1 MEEKMEV
8 IVDRFEGDYAVV
20 EIAIG
25 KCVNIPRVLVPDAK
39 EGDIIKIEIE
49 KEETEERKKYIT
61 SGQTSMKRTCKKPS
75 STIRDASADL
85 ARQKHK

>member
-1 MEEKMEV
+1 MKV

-25 KCVNIPRVLVPDAK
+25 KCVNIPRVLVPDEK

-49 KEETEERKKYIT
+49 KKETEKRKKYI
-61 SGQTSMKRTCKKPS
+61 K
-75 STIRDASADL
+75 DL
-85 ARQKHK
+85 MNNVFE

>member
-1 MEEKMEV
+1 MKV
-8 IVDRFEGDYAVV
+8 IVDRIEGDYAVV

-49 KEETEERKKYIT
+49 KEETEERKKYI
-61 SGQTSMKRTCKKPS
+61 K
-75 STIRDASADL
+75 DL
-85 ARQKHK
+85 MNNVFE

>member
-1 MEEKMEV
+1 MKV

-49 KEETEERKKYIT
+49 KNETEKRKKYI
-61 SGQTSMKRTCKKPS
+61 K
-75 STIRDASADL
+75 DL
-85 ARQKHK
+85 MNNVFE

>member
-1 MEEKMEV
+1 MKV

-39 EGDIIKIEIE
+39 EVNV
-49 KEETEERKKYIT
+49 T
-61 SGQTSMKRTCKKPS
+61 
-75 STIRDASADL
+75 
-85 ARQKHK
+85 

>member
-1 MEEKMEV
+1 MEV

-49 KEETEERKKYIT
+49 KKVTEKRKKSI
-61 SGQTSMKRTCKKPS
+61 K
-75 STIRDASADL
+75 DL
-85 ARQKHK
+85 MNNVFE

>member
-1 MEEKMEV
+1 MKV

-49 KEETEERKKYIT
+49 KKET
-61 SGQTSMKRTCKKPS
+61 
-75 STIRDASADL
+75 
-85 ARQKHK
+85 

>member
-1 MEEKMEV
+1 MKV

-49 KEETEERKKYIT
+49 KKETEERKKYV
-61 SGQTSMKRTCKKPS
+61 K
-75 STIRDASADL
+75 DL
-85 ARQKHK
+85 MNNVFE

>member
-1 MEEKMEV
+1 MKV

-49 KEETEERKKYIT
+49 KEETEEIKKYI
-61 SGQTSMKRTCKKPS
+61 K
-75 STIRDASADL
+75 DL
-85 ARQKHK
+85 MNNVFE

>member
-1 MEEKMEV
+1 MKV

-49 KEETEERKKYIT
+49 KEETEKRKKYI
-61 SGQTSMKRTCKKPS
+61 K
-75 STIRDASADL
+75 DL
-85 ARQKHK
+85 MNNVFE

>member
-1 MEEKMEV
+1 MKV

-49 KEETEERKKYIT
+49 KKETEKRKKYI
-61 SGQTSMKRTCKKPS
+61 K
-75 STIRDASADL
+75 DL
-85 ARQKHK
+85 MNNVFE

>member
-1 MEEKMEV
+1 MEV

-20 EIAIG
+20 EVAIG

-49 KEETEERKKYIT
+49 KEETEERKKYI
-61 SGQTSMKRTCKKPS
+61 K
-75 STIRDASADL
+75 DL
-85 ARQKHK
+85 MNNVFE

>member
-1 MEEKMEV
+1 MEV

-49 KEETEERKKYIT
+49 KKFFSQNAKIRLNKFYQRGTNN
-61 SGQTSMKRTCKKPS
+61 
-75 STIRDASADL
+75 ST
-85 ARQKHK
+85 

>member
-1 MEEKMEV
+1 MKV

-25 KCVNIPRVLVPDAK
+25 KCVNIPRVLVPDSK

-49 KEETEERKKYIT
+49 KEETEERKKYI
-61 SGQTSMKRTCKKPS
+61 K
-75 STIRDASADL
+75 DL
-85 ARQKHK
+85 MNNVFE

>member
-1 MEEKMEV
+1 MEV

-49 KEETEERKKYIT
+49 KEETEERKKYIKDLMNNVCEEYI
-61 SGQTSMKRTCKKPS
+61 SPVSKKW
-75 STIRDASADL
+75 IKDYF
-85 ARQKHK
+85 

>member
-1 MEEKMEV
+1 MEV

-49 KEETEERKKYIT
+49 KNETEKRKKYI
-61 SGQTSMKRTCKKPS
+61 K
-75 STIRDASADL
+75 DL
-85 ARQKHK
+85 MNNVFE

>member
-1 MEEKMEV
+1 MEV

-25 KCVNIPRVLVPDAK
+25 KCVNIPIVLVPDAK

-49 KEETEERKKYIT
+49 KKETEERKKYI
-61 SGQTSMKRTCKKPS
+61 K
-75 STIRDASADL
+75 DL
-85 ARQKHK
+85 MNNVFE

>member
-1 MEEKMEV
+1 MKV

-25 KCVNIPRVLVPDAK
+25 KCVNIPRVLVPDAQ

-49 KEETEERKKYIT
+49 KNETEKRKKYI
-61 SGQTSMKRTCKKPS
+61 K
-75 STIRDASADL
+75 DL
-85 ARQKHK
+85 MNNVFE

>member
-1 MEEKMEV
+1 MKV

-49 KEETEERKKYIT
+49 KNETAKRKKYI
-61 SGQTSMKRTCKKPS
+61 K
-75 STIRDASADL
+75 DL
-85 ARQKHK
+85 MNNVFE

>member
-1 MEEKMEV
+1 MKV

-49 KEETEERKKYIT
+49 KKETEKRKKYI
-61 SGQTSMKRTCKKPS
+61 
-75 STIRDASADL
+75 RDL
-85 ARQKHK
+85 MNNVFE

>member
-1 MEEKMEV
+1 MKV

-49 KEETEERKKYIT
+49 KKETGKRKKYKRRT
-61 SGQTSMKRTCKKPS
+61 SNEGVGWGKK
-75 STIRDASADL
+75 
-85 ARQKHK
+85 K

>member
-1 MEEKMEV
+1 MKV

-39 EGDIIKIEIE
+39 EGYIIKIEIE
-49 KEETEERKKYIT
+49 KNETEKRKKYI
-61 SGQTSMKRTCKKPS
+61 K
-75 STIRDASADL
+75 DL
-85 ARQKHK
+85 MNNVFE

>member
-1 MEEKMEV
+1 MMEEKMKV

-49 KEETEERKKYIT
+49 KNETEKRKKYI
-61 SGQTSMKRTCKKPS
+61 K
-75 STIRDASADL
+75 DL
-85 ARQKHK
+85 MNNVFE